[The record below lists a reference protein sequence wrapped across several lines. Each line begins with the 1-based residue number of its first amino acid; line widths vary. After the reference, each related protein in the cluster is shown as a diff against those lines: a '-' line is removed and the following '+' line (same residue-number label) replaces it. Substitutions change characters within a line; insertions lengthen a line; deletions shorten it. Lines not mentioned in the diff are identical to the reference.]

1 MRDDY
6 AAEARDEHVTKL
18 DNVLYIIIALVN
30 IKTSKYLSKTNEVWN
45 KARGCKKIGNPYV
58 SFDIVTFAIYSNN
71 NGNMV
76 VGEIPEFFQFP
87 KRDISTARCKCTIYI
102 ITNKSIKVV
111 IRTEFINTTVL
122 LSTWGVF
129 VLFFFF
135 NWFFLPEAKF
145 NSFLKEIVLVMRN
158 CCIIM
163 SEIEL

>member
-76 VGEIPEFFQFP
+76 VGEIPEFFLFP
-87 KRDISTARCKCTIYI
+87 KRDISTERCKCTIYI
-102 ITNKSIKVV
+102 FIYKDIKAV
-111 IRTEFINTTVL
+111 IRTEFINMTVL
-122 LSTWGVF
+122 LSLWAVFCFCFCFLCF
-129 VLFFFF
+129 VLLLLLFF
-135 NWFFLPEAKF
+135 
-145 NSFLKEIVLVMRN
+145 
-158 CCIIM
+158 
-163 SEIEL
+163 